1 MPGHVVVVAAI
12 LRGQHGT
19 RTTTNDDTEM
29 TGEMPGGST
38 RRREDVDETPGDNTA
53 TTTITTTITTITTIT
68 TTMSGGSH
76 GR

>member
-1 MPGHVVVVAAI
+1 
-12 LRGQHGT
+12 
-19 RTTTNDDTEM
+19 M

-38 RRREDVDETPGDNTA
+38 RRREDVDETPGENTA